1 MTSTTTSIVTPRRP
15 WVNRRNVYKELIPT
29 FGVAGALA
37 ALIVNFTGLAGPL
50 GSYVAFVA
58 TYLTVSFF
66 FGLRHDKIKAFDKV
80 MTTLICAGFFTAFIP
95 WVSILFTVFK
105 RGASAIYWGYFTTD
119 MSVTSNDAELNLGG
133 LSHAIVGSGII
144 LLVASL
150 IAIPF
155 GIITAIYITEIKG
168 RFSGLVRIMI
178 QSMSGVP
185 SIVAG
190 LFVFALLVSGKGFSA
205 ISGAVA
211 LFILMLPTVARTAEE
226 VLKLVPEDLRT
237 SALALG
243 ATQTATTFRI
253 VLPAARAG
261 LVTAS
266 MLGMARVAGETAPL
280 IMTSFY
286 SANFS
291 TDTSGHPL
299 ASLPMYIYQNFS
311 NGTDLALSRAW
322 GGAAVLLSIIFIIFT
337 IARLASGRAKR

>member
-1 MTSTTTSIVTPRRP
+1 MNQTFQDLVEPRRP
-15 WVNRRNVYKELIPT
+15 WVTRRNLFRETLPVFL
-29 FGVAGALA
+29 VASALA
-37 ALIVNFTGLAGPL
+37 FGLVQKTGLAGPL
-50 GSYVAFVA
+50 GSYVAF
-58 TYLTVSFF
+58 LLSFLLVSFL
-66 FGLRHDKIKAFDKV
+66 FGLRHDRVRATDKA

-95 WVSILFTVFK
+95 WISILFTVFK
-105 RGASAIYWGYFTTD
+105 RGAGAIYWGYFTSD
-119 MSVTSNDAELNLGG
+119 MSVTSGDQELNLGG

-144 LLVASL
+144 MLVASV

-155 GIITAIYITEIKG
+155 GIMTAVYITEIKG
-168 RFSGLVRIMI
+168 RLSGLVRVMV

-190 LFVFALLVSGKGFSA
+190 LFVYAIMVTGRGFSGLA
-205 ISGAVA
+205 GAVA
-211 LFILMLPTVARTAEE
+211 LSILMLPTVARTAEE

-237 SALALG
+237 SAYALG

-253 VLPAARAG
+253 VLPSARAG

-286 SANFS
+286 LANFS
-291 TDTSGHPL
+291 TDLTGHPL
-299 ASLPMYIYQNFS
+299 ASLPMYIYQNFT

-322 GGAAVLLSIIFIIFT
+322 GGAAVLLGLIFILFSV
-337 IARLASGRAKR
+337 ARLSGGRAKR